1 MDKWN
6 SKINAPFS
14 ARVGSMA
21 PIIAEIL
28 YYIIELLEQNFRF
41 ELAELFFSGISTSFN
56 YFIGSLPQ

>member
-1 MDKWN
+1 
-6 SKINAPFS
+6 
-14 ARVGSMA
+14 MA